1 MGCKNVR
8 LLQYQL
14 AETSSGV
21 RHFLHSLSNDR
32 LMDRHDGHMVTFS
45 VVLEVR
51 PKVNRAIP
59 DMAMKNPPRE
69 SISKN
74 NVCGSI

>member
-1 MGCKNVR
+1 MFCKKGR
-8 LLQYQL
+8 LLEYQL

-32 LMDRHDGHMVTFS
+32 FTDKHDGHMVTFS

-69 SISKN
+69 SVSKN